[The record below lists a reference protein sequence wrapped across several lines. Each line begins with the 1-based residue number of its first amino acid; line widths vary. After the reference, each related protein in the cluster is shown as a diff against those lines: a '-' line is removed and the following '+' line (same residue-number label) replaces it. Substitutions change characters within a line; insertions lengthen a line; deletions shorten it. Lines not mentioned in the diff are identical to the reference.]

1 MISAARPA
9 LAIETSLRSA
19 HWLSGEA
26 ALQRAGREC
35 IEHLLRHET
44 AGRAGDPE
52 GIHQM
57 RVAVRRL
64 RAILSGFAPLLPAEP
79 RRRAAD
85 QLRWLAGTLGE
96 ARNLDVLA
104 LDIIAPACAVL
115 PPATGLERLAEVIE
129 RHRHY
134 AHAEVE
140 AAINS
145 DRYAASVRQVTHWFD
160 EKGWHSHKD
169 IGPLGR
175 PVGELAPMLLER
187 RYRLVKK
194 RSKDFT
200 GQSEAQRHQLRIVL
214 KKMRY
219 TGELLADLYDQAASK
234 RFIQCIKRLQDD
246 LGYRNDV
253 SVARETM
260 KELTRPKPR
269 DLDLVK
275 AGRRV
280 LAWHKQ
286 RLAGNEG
293 DARRHL
299 RKLFETPPFW
309 SYINLRPA

>member
-1 MISAARPA
+1 MISAAQPA
-9 LAIETSLRSA
+9 LAIETSLRSV

-35 IEHLLRHET
+35 IEHLLRNET

-79 RRRAAD
+79 RRRAVD
-85 QLRWLAGTLGE
+85 QLRWLADTLGE

-115 PPATGLERLAEVIE
+115 PPSTGWERLAEVIE

-145 DRYAASVRQVTHWFD
+145 DRYADSVRQVTHWFD
-160 EKGWHSHKD
+160 EKGWHSHQD

-194 RSKDFT
+194 RSKD
-200 GQSEAQRHQLRIVL
+200 
-214 KKMRY
+214 
-219 TGELLADLYDQAASK
+219 
-234 RFIQCIKRLQDD
+234 

-260 KELTRPKPR
+260 KELTRPKSR

-293 DARRHL
+293 DVRRHL
-299 RKLFETPPFW
+299 RELFGIPPFW
-309 SYINLRPA
+309 SYVNLPST